1 METFFIDFSDSAS
14 LSGRLKFLGIT
25 TAFIGLI
32 GSILCIAN
40 KSYDFIFY
48 TQVFLFVY
56 GIFML
61 TPYPHR
67 ISTKNKP
74 FFKVDDESIEFRTTP
89 FSIPKKEIWNNVT
102 GIIIKPRVML
112 LETSEGK
119 KVKIN
124 LNWISRKN
132 IMMISQSIKEF
143 ATSKGIKIFLFSA

>member
-1 METFFIDFSDSAS
+1 METLYIDFSDSAS

-25 TAFIGLI
+25 TAFIGLV
-32 GSILCIAN
+32 GSIICIVN
-40 KSYDFIFY
+40 KTYDFIFY
-48 TQVFLFVY
+48 TQIFLFIY

-74 FFKVDDESIEFRTTP
+74 FFKIDDESIEFRTTP
-89 FSIPKKEIWNNVT
+89 FSSPKRVIWANVT
-102 GIIIKPRVML
+102 GIIIKPRIL
-112 LETSEGK
+112 FLETIDSK

-124 LNWISRKN
+124 LNWISRKS
-132 IMMISQSIKEF
+132 IMTIAQSIKEF

>member
-1 METFFIDFSDSAS
+1 METLYIDFSDSAS

-32 GSILCIAN
+32 GSIICIAN
-40 KSYDFIFY
+40 KTYDFIFY
-48 TQVFLFVY
+48 TQVFLFIY

-74 FFKVDDESIEFRTTP
+74 FFKVDDESIVFRTTP
-89 FSIPKKEIWNNVT
+89 FSTSKKESWSNVT
-102 GIIIKPRVML
+102 GIIIKPRAL
-112 LETSEGK
+112 FLETVDGK

-124 LNWISRKN
+124 LNWVSRKN
-132 IMMISQSIKEF
+132 IMTIAQAIKEF